1 MIFYKQPL
9 LIIFLLFSSDDLS
22 VFSVI
27 SPPLC
32 LRLTDYADTDYG
44 PNADGVTDYA
54 DTDYG
59 PNGDGVTDY
68 DDGDDDDDDD
78 DWDDD
83 DWDDDDSDD
92 WDD

>member
-1 MIFYKQPL
+1 MPTA
-9 LIIFLLFSSDDLS
+9 
-22 VFSVI
+22 
-27 SPPLC
+27 SPI
-32 LRLTDYADTDYG
+32 TT
-44 PNADGVTDYA
+44 